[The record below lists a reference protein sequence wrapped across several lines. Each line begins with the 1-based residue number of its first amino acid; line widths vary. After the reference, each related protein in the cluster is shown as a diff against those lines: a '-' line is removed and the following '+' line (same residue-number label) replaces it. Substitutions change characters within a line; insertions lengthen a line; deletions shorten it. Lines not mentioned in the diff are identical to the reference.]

1 MPPATHV
8 PTPGP
13 WRATAGGFVYFDGAR
28 ERDGGAMQV
37 AICRGRTPAEVVANA
52 HLTAAAHD
60 LLAELKNMTLLFRV
74 ALLCTTVEIAREAR
88 PHLDAAD
95 AAIARAE
102 GRRT

>member
-1 MPPATHV
+1 MALAGRT

-13 WRATAGGFVYFDGAR
+13 WRATAGGFVYFDGVR
-28 ERDGGAMQV
+28 ERDGSAMQV
-37 AICRGRTPAEVVANA
+37 AICRGRTAAEVVANA

-60 LLAELKNMTLLFRV
+60 LLAELKNMTLLFRA

-95 AAIARAE
+95 KAIAKAE
-102 GRRT
+102 GRP